1 MALFGNTKNSFSK
14 KATLDCTSRLL
25 LHRSLSL
32 TPLLREKANRMVGKK
47 RLVKPV
53 KEAKRRVEALA
64 IRDGQHPD
72 AIKLKEGLK
81 ESLGAELGEP
91 ACATP

>member
-1 MALFGNTKNSFSK
+1 
-14 KATLDCTSRLL
+14 
-25 LHRSLSL
+25 
-32 TPLLREKANRMVGKK
+32 MVGKK